1 MEGDDEACKEVL
13 QEVVFVNREGN
24 PAGLSALAVMVLVW
38 VLSLLNV
45 DIPTEVAA
53 AAVGLV
59 AGVVSYFNPRESEA

>member
-1 MEGDDEACKEVL
+1 MTPE
-13 QEVVFVNREGN
+13 NN

-38 VLSLLNV
+38 VLSLIGV

-59 AGVVSYFNPRESEA
+59 AGIVSYFSPRETES

>member
-1 MEGDDEACKEVL
+1 M
-13 QEVVFVNREGN
+13 NRENN

-38 VLSLLNV
+38 VLSLLGV
-45 DIPTEVAA
+45 DIPEAVAA